1 MTVWKVLFVCGGIV
15 GVSAGLGAQTT
26 LTIGTRVGAGTIS
39 GSGYDD
45 EGRRDPFGSL
55 VAERPVVAAAPVRRA
70 HGLAGLAMADVAVT
84 GIITSGQTW
93 IAIIAGPDGATY
105 LARPNARLHD
115 AVVRRIDRDAVVF
128 VTQVADVTGA
138 ARAREVRRA
147 LRPSAGEAR

>member
-26 LTIGTRVGAGTIS
+26 LKIGTRVGAGVV
-39 GSGYDD
+39 SGYDD

-55 VAERPVVAAAPVRRA
+55 IAERPAVAAAPVRRA

-128 VTQVADVTGA
+128 VTQAADVTGA
-138 ARAREVRRA
+138 ARTREVRRA